1 MLADRGDSGSGSH
14 SETKPTPP
22 GFLAT
27 AAREGAPQLLMNL
40 EQTDRVRAETANES
54 SSERASGDSTGF
66 PPWGEGV
73 ELCSSQA
80 QVGSKLR
87 LPIMQTN
94 ARQMLPATGLVAP
107 GRLEDKGM
115 LSSGLRRQ

>member
-1 MLADRGDSGSGSH
+1 ML
-14 SETKPTPP
+14 T
-22 GFLAT
+22 
-27 AAREGAPQLLMNL
+27 NL

-80 QVGSKLR
+80 QVGNKLR

-94 ARQMLPATGLVAP
+94 A
-107 GRLEDKGM
+107 
-115 LSSGLRRQ
+115 

>member
-1 MLADRGDSGSGSH
+1 ML
-14 SETKPTPP
+14 T
-22 GFLAT
+22 
-27 AAREGAPQLLMNL
+27 NL

-73 ELCSSQA
+73 EFCSSQA
-80 QVGSKLR
+80 QVGNKLR

-94 ARQMLPATGLVAP
+94 A
-107 GRLEDKGM
+107 
-115 LSSGLRRQ
+115 